1 MTCAK
6 TQGFLA
12 RHKMAVTAQTDA
24 KKATIKG
31 DAALG
36 VLKDVDEIYAAK
48 GKQIIHVDLKRGK
61 PPRPSCS
68 RSCSGPPGK
77 PPRSDDPEGPH
88 AHRGFDEANLRA
100 RARVTARRRPPSPR
114 TPA

>member
-12 RHKMAVTAQTDA
+12 KHRVAGATQTDA

-36 VLKDVDEIYAAK
+36 ALKDVDEMYVAK
-48 GKQIIHVDLKRGK
+48 GKRVVHVDLGREK
-61 PPRPSCS
+61 PPRAELLGLLL
-68 RSCSGPPGK
+68 GPTGNLRAPTLRRG
-77 PPRSDDPEGPH
+77 RTLMV
-88 AHRGFDEANLRA
+88 GFDEATYKRLLG
-100 RARVTARRRPPSPR
+100 
-114 TPA
+114 

>member
-12 RHKMAVTAQTDA
+12 KRKIAVTARTDA

-36 VLKDVDEIYAAK
+36 VLKDVDEIYTAK
-48 GKQIIHVDLKRGK
+48 GKQVVHVDLRRDK
-61 PPRPSCS
+61 PARAALLGVLL
-68 RSCSGPPGK
+68 GPTGNLRAPTLRTG
-77 PPRSDDPEGPH
+77 RTLIV
-88 AHRGFDEANLRA
+88 GFDEATYKRLLG
-100 RARVTARRRPPSPR
+100 
-114 TPA
+114 

>member
-12 RHKMAVTAQTDA
+12 KHKVAVADQTDA

-36 VLKDVDEIYAAK
+36 VLKNVDEIYAAK
-48 GKQIIHVDLKRGK
+48 GKQIVHVDLRRAK
-61 PPRPSCS
+61 PPKADLLAVLL
-68 RSCSGPPGK
+68 GPTGNLRAPTLRKG
-77 PPRSDDPEGPH
+77 RTLIV
-88 AHRGFDEANLRA
+88 GFDEATYKRLLA
-100 RARVTARRRPPSPR
+100 
-114 TPA
+114 

>member
-12 RHKMAVTAQTDA
+12 RHKVAVAAQTDA

-36 VLKDVDEIYAAK
+36 ILKDVDEIYAVR
-48 GKQIIHVDLKRGK
+48 GKQVVHVDLRRDK
-61 PPRPSCS
+61 PS
-68 RSCSGPPGK
+68 RADLLGVLLGPTGNLRAPTLRKG
-77 PPRSDDPEGPH
+77 R
-88 AHRGFDEANLRA
+88 ALLVGFDEATYKRLLG
-100 RARVTARRRPPSPR
+100 
-114 TPA
+114 